1 MKQNAIL
8 KRIKKKKKKHFK
20 IDSKSD
26 SRLHSMFY
34 NMPEYEGVFI
44 IILFWCILCNCIF
57 VANALSIH
65 CPYCCRGGSRG
76 RAPP

>member
-8 KRIKKKKKKHFK
+8 KRIKKKKKTHFK

-44 IILFWCILCNCIF
+44 GYL
-57 VANALSIH
+57 
-65 CPYCCRGGSRG
+65 
-76 RAPP
+76 